1 VSVPVPL
8 FICVCLFLFV
18 GVDYVLPNDLSTR
31 IAPLN
36 THTTNWRADLY
47 EGCLLEVKCNEDLIN
62 QKWMWGRVLTL
73 HVPTNTRTHT
83 ATRRNDGEDGDD
95 DGADEDDGAWLEV
108 AYQFANEPTIIKRV
122 DLYGET
128 ICPLGMHTKDRS
140 RLNAN
145 NIIPDLQHTHNNNNN
160 HRRQPPH
167 LQSIAN
173 THPRRVHDMESE
185 QLIEQAKRNMVMSAR
200 TQDGNYEEDEGHM
213 VGTGEDGCDGV
224 FVDIEDAFD
233 EEMLPNGDAD
243 ESDDVEDDY
252 SEDEEGEDAIA
263 AAGGNDEGS
272 GVGLMRAGK
281 KVHSMS
287 AHTTNTPPQGL
298 LSLSSARSSAGRQA
312 APTHTNTLGTPPS
325 ALRTL
330 IATTPNSTNL
340 STPTRPPAVGR
351 AHTQQQLLGSGL
363 GLGPGLGSN
372 GRTRANTPVVFI
384 EDTHTPTP
392 AHTNTPSSSHVLLA
406 LPTPRTPSMMSVR
419 STSAATN
426 THTPRTNTANTSRT
440 TTPNT
445 LTNLSSSPARSS
457 PARGTANV
465 CAPDCLDDIAEFVF
479 TRLVNII

>member
-1 VSVPVPL
+1 
-8 FICVCLFLFV
+8 VCLFLFV
-18 GVDYVLPNDLSTR
+18 GVDYVLPSDLSTR

-83 ATRRNDGEDGDD
+83 ATRRNDGEYGDD
-95 DGADEDDGAWLEV
+95 DGDEDEDDGAWLEV

-145 NIIPDLQHTHNNNNN
+145 NIIPDLQHTHNNNNHN
-160 HRRQPPH
+160 SNSVNRRQPPY

-185 QLIEQAKRNMVMSAR
+185 QLIEQAKRNTVISAR
-200 TQDGNYEEDEGHM
+200 TRDGNHDEDEGHV
-213 VGTGEDGCDGV
+213 VGGDDGCEGV

-243 ESDDVEDDY
+243 ESDDVDDDY
-252 SEDEEGEDAIA
+252 SEDEEGEDG
-263 AAGGNDEGS
+263 AGGNDEGA

-281 KVHSMS
+281 NVHTMS
-287 AHTTNTPPQGL
+287 AHTTNTPRQGL

-312 APTHTNTLGTPPS
+312 PAHTNTLGTPPP
-325 ALRTL
+325 AIRTH
-330 IATTPNSTNL
+330 ISTTPTATNL

-351 AHTQQQLLGSGL
+351 AHTQQLPGS
-363 GLGPGLGSN
+363 GLGSN

-426 THTPRTNTANTSRT
+426 THTPRSNTANTSRT

-457 PARGTANV
+457 PARGTVNV